1 MFLHLGRPLWSPG
14 GPVAF
19 SLDDALLLRY
29 TLYIGLKNLSKKSL
43 GKKYMLYELIVL
55 SLLMHWPLHG
65 YVIARISNDMLGPW
79 EKISK
84 GTMYSLLGKLE
95 RSSLI
100 QLTDPGK
107 AYHISDRHSKT
118 YEITHAGRQHFMEL
132 MLDTTSGLSNYR
144 RLFHLKA
151 MHLNF
156 LPLDDQLYLVDHYR
170 MYCQTAI
177 RHQRTQAQEIQETPD
192 TRAEFGDFFFE
203 GVLDYLHS
211 MTDIWQVELR
221 WADRLRARIVAS
233 VQEVEP
239 SE

>member
-1 MFLHLGRPLWSPG
+1 
-14 GPVAF
+14 
-19 SLDDALLLRY
+19 
-29 TLYIGLKNLSKKSL
+29 
-43 GKKYMLYELIVL
+43 MLYELIVL

-95 RSSLI
+95 RGALI
-100 QLTDPGK
+100 QLTDSDK

-118 YEITHAGRQHFMEL
+118 YEITQAGRKHFIEL

-156 LPLDDQLYLVDHYR
+156 LPLDDQLYLIDHYR

-177 RHQRTQAQEIQETPD
+177 RHQKTQAQEIQETPD

-211 MTDIWQVELR
+211 MADVWQVELG
-221 WADRLRARIVAS
+221 WVDRLRTRILAS
-233 VQEVEP
+233 VQEAENL
-239 SE
+239 E